1 MSKTTREINK
11 ITTTVISISV
21 KLILYALIILLLYEA
36 VTQGFAFGHEI
47 FYAEAAEE
55 EPGRDVTV
63 NISQEDSLKDTASI
77 LAEYGLITNEFAF
90 VFQGLF
96 YDYGDI
102 YPGTYTLNTSMT
114 SKEILQVLNEAPVEE
129 TAEAALQK
137 SRAASAQ
144 ETAAQEAASA
154 QETASTQ
161 ETGAAA
167 VQEAAAPLSAAPES
181 EASYGEDDA
190 AYAGDGAAYAG
201 DEAAYAGD
209 EAEEEGGWI
218 EDVAGEEVS

>member
-144 ETAAQEAASA
+144 ETAAQETAA
-154 QETASTQ
+154 QETASAQ
-161 ETGAAA
+161 KTGAAA